1 MSKRMFSDEG
11 IEAAVKDLGD
21 SLIQEDA
28 EEDALLAQAGPDAAG
43 YFVDGDEDDEPED
56 VPAGLISLADIPV
69 EEWDSIAVSPLSKF
83 GDGLWNFTC
92 YPHVV
97 AKGARLNFDYVNA
110 LDFNLTTQRFVHWS
124 RISKALLFY
133 QIPHFAVSVWIRSYG
148 SLASRKTRLA
158 RLFQLFNEESLY
170 LGTLGDT
177 GFRTINDLSVETV
190 LAFIENLP
198 TSGAKWEIAW
208 TLRYW
213 RKLSVSCMLPPQY
226 AIHDTYVDK
235 PTVGRYREAYDNA
248 STPFSPIPLDDYA
261 EVVVHCLRWVNDY
274 GDDVLWVFRTFF
286 RSVVGQQAKQANLRP
301 DSLSLNSREGLEAF
315 AAYTPALAD
324 GRPWWPLHIM
334 TKRAD
339 RTDYLDTHRI
349 THIIASFV
357 DACCTLILA
366 TTGMRRSEVVNLRS
380 GCVSRTAEGP
390 WLSFT
395 VFKTSQASQGDTKVI
410 PIPEPTARAIGLIEA
425 LSHEARMYGGHDY
438 LFAVVAGHH
447 FGNRAHLAYPERAVK
462 RVARITGVDAS
473 VYPHRFRKSLAMYL
487 IYQDPRNIELIRQLF
502 SHKSLKMTL
511 RYILALPGVHTE
523 IKQIIIAQNVALLTE
538 VVGAALSKKIGGV
551 AGLRVRKTIEESTI
565 FKAKLQDAG
574 KETLV
579 QYVESMLDQGISIL
593 HRANLAICMKT
604 PATAEPSPCGHK
616 LLAEAPELHPT
627 LYACDPLNCRFAIFT
642 ERHIPVLE
650 NEIAFH
656 HKLVAHPYA
665 GVQQKVFSERII
677 KQAFARLREI
687 DSDHADGFLRTVA
700 NG

>member
-1 MSKRMFSDEG
+1 MTRSMFSDEG
-11 IEAAVKDLGD
+11 IEAALKDVGD
-21 SLIQEDA
+21 SLILEDA
-28 EEDALLAQAGPDAAG
+28 EEDALLTQAGVDAAG
-43 YFVDGDEDDEPED
+43 EFVDGDEGEEPDD

-69 EEWDSIAVSPLSKF
+69 EEWDSIAVSPLSRF

-110 LDFNLTTQRFVHWS
+110 LDFNITTQRFVHWL

-133 QIPHFAVSVWIRSYG
+133 QVPHFAVSIWIRSYG
-148 SLASRKTRLA
+148 SMASRKTRLA

-170 LGTLGDT
+170 LGAPGDT

-213 RKLSVSCMLPPQY
+213 RKLSASSLLPPQY
-226 AIHDTYVDK
+226 AIHDKYIDK
-235 PTVGRYREAYDNA
+235 ATVGRYREAYDNA

-274 GDDVLWVFRTFF
+274 GDDVLWLFRTFF
-286 RSVVGQQAKQANLRP
+286 RSVVSQQAEQAKLRL
-301 DSLSLNSREGLEAF
+301 DSLSLNSREGLKEF
-315 AAYTPALAD
+315 AAYTPALVE
-324 GRPWWPLHIM
+324 GKPWWPLGIT
-334 TKRAD
+334 TKRSD
-339 RTDYLDTHRI
+339 GTDYLDRHRI
-349 THIIASFV
+349 MHIIASLM
-357 DACCTLILA
+357 DASCTLILA

-390 WLSFT
+390 WLRFA
-395 VFKTSQASQGDTKVI
+395 VFKTSHASQGDTKVI
-410 PIPEPTARAIGLIEA
+410 PIPEPTARAIELLEA

-473 VYPHRFRKSLAMYL
+473 IHPHRFRKSLAMYL
-487 IYQDPRNIELIRQLF
+487 IYQDPRNIELIRHLF

-523 IKQIIIAQNVALLTE
+523 IKQIIIDQNVALLTE
-538 VVGAALSKKIGGV
+538 VVGAVFNNKIGGV
-551 AGLRVRKTIEESTI
+551 AGLRARKTIKESAM

-593 HRANLAICMKT
+593 HRTNLGICMKT
-604 PATAEPSPCGHK
+604 PATVEPSPCGHK
-616 LLAEAPELHPT
+616 FLVEAPELHPT
-627 LYACDPLNCRFAIFT
+627 LYACDPLNCRFAVFT
-642 ERHIPVLE
+642 ERHVPVLE
-650 NEIAFH
+650 SEIVFH
-656 HKLVAHPYA
+656 QKLVVHPYA
-665 GVQQKVFSERII
+665 GEQQKAFSERII
-677 KQAFARLREI
+677 KHAFARLREI
-687 DSDHADGFLRTVA
+687 DSDRADDFLRKLA